1 MKMAKKILRLLS
13 NDEGKAGQARTLDT
27 VHPSDEDLLDAYSH
41 AVINAAEKIS
51 PAVVNIDVRKTSKGR
66 QITPFRS
73 PEELRGNGSGFIFT
87 PDGFILTNSHV
98 VHQADKMIVTLP
110 DGRRFDGDMVGED
123 PDTDLAV
130 VRINGSNFLAAPLG
144 DSQKIRVGQLV
155 VAIGNPYG
163 FQCTVTSGV
172 VSALGRSL
180 RSISG
185 RLIDNIIQTDAA
197 LNPGN
202 SGGPLVT
209 SRGDVI
215 GVNTAMILAAQGICF
230 AIGINTA
237 KFVAGRLIKEGK
249 IKRSYIGLGGQN
261 VPLLRRVVR
270 FYHLPVESGILV
282 VSIEEN
288 SPAQRAGLSEGD
300 IIVGFDGQP
309 VFGIDDL
316 HRMLTEEKVG
326 VITMLAIIR
335 QTEKLNLTI
344 VPEESKPRDE

>member
-1 MKMAKKILRLLS
+1 MAKKILRLLS
-13 NDEGKAGQARTLDT
+13 NDGGKAGEAQKLEAI
-27 VHPSDEDLLDAYSH
+27 HPRDEDLLDAYSR
-41 AVINAAEKIS
+41 AVISAAEKIS
-51 PAVVNIDVRKTSKGR
+51 PSVVNIDVRKASKGR

-98 VHQADKMIVTLP
+98 VHQADKMMVTLP
-110 DGRRFDGDMVGED
+110 DGRRFEGDLVGED

-130 VRINGSNFLAAPLG
+130 VRINGSNFLATPLG

-155 VAIGNPYG
+155 IAIGNPYG

-249 IKRSYIGLGGQN
+249 IRRSYIGLGGQN
-261 VPLLRRVVR
+261 VSLLRRIVR

-282 VSIEEN
+282 VSIEED

-309 VFGIDDL
+309 TAGIDDL
-316 HRMLTEEKVG
+316 HRMLTEERMGAK
-326 VITMLAIIR
+326 TMLTIIR
-335 QTEKLNLTI
+335 QTEKLNLAI
-344 VPEESKPRDE
+344 VPEESKTRDE

>member
-1 MKMAKKILRLLS
+1 MVKKFLRLLS
-13 NDEGKAGQARTLDT
+13 NEGERGGKARTLEA
-27 VHPSDEDLLDAYSH
+27 VPPSEDDLLDAYSR
-41 AVINAAEKIS
+41 AVINAAERVS
-51 PAVVNIDVRKTSKGR
+51 PSIVNIDVRKRPREKQTTR
-66 QITPFRS
+66 FR
-73 PEELRGNGSGFIFT
+73 PPGELRGNGSGFIFT

-98 VHQADKMIVTLP
+98 VHHADKMMVTLP
-110 DGRRFDGDMVGED
+110 DGRHFEGNLVGED

-130 VRINGSNFLAAPLG
+130 VRVNGSNFLAAPLG
-144 DSQKIRVGQLV
+144 DSQKIKVGQLV
-155 VAIGNPYG
+155 IAIGNPYG

-261 VPLLRRVVR
+261 VPLLRRIVR
-270 FYHLPVESGILV
+270 YYHLPVESGILV

-300 IIVGFDGQP
+300 IIVGFDSEP
-309 VFGIDDL
+309 IAGIDDL

-326 VITMLAIIR
+326 VRTKLTILR
-335 QTEKLNLTI
+335 RTEKLELMI
-344 VPEESKPRDE
+344 IPEESKSKEDE

>member
-1 MKMAKKILRLLS
+1 MAKKILRLLS
-13 NDEGKAGQARTLDT
+13 NDGDKTGEAQTLEAI
-27 VHPSDEDLLDAYSH
+27 HPRDEDLLDAYSR
-41 AVINAAEKIS
+41 AVISAAEKIS
-51 PAVVNIDVRKTSKGR
+51 PSVVNIDVRKTSKGR

-110 DGRRFDGDMVGED
+110 DGRHFEGDLVGED

-130 VRINGSNFLAAPLG
+130 VRINGSNFLASPLG

-155 VAIGNPYG
+155 IAIGNPYG

-209 SRGDVI
+209 SWGNVI

-249 IKRSYIGLGGQN
+249 IRRSYIGLGGQN
-261 VPLLRRVVR
+261 VSLLRRIVR

-282 VSIEEN
+282 VSIEED

-300 IIVGFDGQP
+300 IIVGFDGEP
-309 VFGIDDL
+309 TAGIDDL
-316 HRMLTEEKVG
+316 HRMLTEEKMG
-326 VITMLAIIR
+326 AKTMLTIIR
-335 QTEKLNLTI
+335 QTERLNLAI
-344 VPEESKPRDE
+344 VPEESKTRDQ